1 MEHIDS
7 CLVGPLQGWT
17 DGADLKVTFCRFSCA
32 AAHYTAK
39 RIFVLWS
46 WKLTN
51 LRGELPDLC
60 CISCIKQELMK
71 HQANVEFCCFFKY
84 KMFECIIHIQ
94 RVNHVKRINMYE
106 QSHYIKHTA
115 DSNTA
120 TLLFFHTTDYDRIN
134 LLCQYCPSQVDKIG
148 RALALWDMRLY
159 SSHLIRVRTWLT

>member
-106 QSHYIKHTA
+106 QRVTT
-115 DSNTA
+115 SNIQQTVI
-120 TLLFFHTTDYDRIN
+120 LQHFFFFIQPIMTE
-134 LLCQYCPSQVDKIG
+134 
-148 RALALWDMRLY
+148 
-159 SSHLIRVRTWLT
+159 LIFYVNIVLHR